1 MIGDDHVMLN
11 DYAPRGAIAQGA
23 RIVATGGSAGAPCAS
38 CHGAGLRGTDHIPPI
53 AGRPAGYVARTL
65 WDIRVGAR
73 RNLEAAPM
81 LGIAR
86 TLAPA
91 DIRDVSAYLAS
102 LRR

>member
-1 MIGDDHVMLN
+1 
-11 DYAPRGAIAQGA
+11 
-23 RIVATGGSAGAPCAS
+23 
-38 CHGAGLRGTDHIPPI
+38 
-53 AGRPAGYVARTL
+53 
-65 WDIRVGAR
+65 VGAR